1 MIKNIF
7 VKMIKNIFVFFG
19 EQELER
25 FERIC
30 LLCIYAYK
38 STWLLTSGTSPL

>member
-1 MIKNIF
+1 MIKNS
-7 VKMIKNIFVFFG
+7 FVFFG
-19 EQELER
+19 EQEIEH

-38 STWLLTSGTSPL
+38 SIWLLSSGTSPLR